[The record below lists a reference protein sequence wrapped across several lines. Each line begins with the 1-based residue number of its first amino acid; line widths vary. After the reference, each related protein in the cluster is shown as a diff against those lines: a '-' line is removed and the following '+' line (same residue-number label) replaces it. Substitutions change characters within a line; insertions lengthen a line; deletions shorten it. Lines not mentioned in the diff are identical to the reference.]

1 MTDASVLLMERDGGV
16 AIVTLNRPASKNALD
31 IALTDALTAALQD
44 LQRDDSV
51 RAIVLTGAGGDFCA
65 GGDVKGMGQA
75 GPRNPEQRRA
85 AMTRYRELT
94 LALLGLDKP
103 LVAALDGV
111 AYGAGMS
118 MALTADIVL
127 VSSRVRMAMV
137 FHRIGLVPD
146 VGAWYTLPRVVGLQ
160 RAKELIFSAREVGA
174 DEAQRIGLALEVL
187 APDDL
192 MPRAR
197 AIAQSFAGASA
208 TAMSLS
214 KKALQASL
222 QSELATMLD
231 LEALSQP
238 IAAGSEYAAEAV
250 RRFGAKEPAQFRWP
264 AAAPSPK
271 P

>member
-1 MTDASVLLMERDGGV
+1 MSAASNLLIERDGGV
-16 AIVTLNRPASKNALD
+16 AILTLNRPSSKNALD
-31 IALTDALTAALQD
+31 IALTDALAVALQE
-44 LQRDDSV
+44 LQGDDGV

-65 GGDVKGMGQA
+65 GGDVKGMGQG

-85 AMTRYRELT
+85 AMTRYRELA

-103 LVAALDGV
+103 LDGV

-127 VSSRVRMAMV
+127 VSSRVRLAMV

-197 AIAQSFAGASA
+197 AIAQSFVGASA

-214 KKALQASL
+214 KKALQSSL

-238 IAAGSEYAAEAV
+238 IAAGSDYAAEAV

-264 AAAPSPK
+264 AAAPSSK
-271 P
+271 T

>member
-1 MTDASVLLMERDGGV
+1 MTEASNLLVERDGGV
-16 AIVTLNRPASKNALD
+16 AIVTLNRPTSKNALD
-31 IALTDALTAALQD
+31 IALTDALTACLVQ
-44 LQRDDSV
+44 LQREDSV

-65 GGDVKGMGQA
+65 GGDVKGMGQS

-85 AMTRYRELT
+85 AMTRYRDLT

-103 LVAALDGV
+103 LIAALDGV
-111 AYGAGMS
+111 AYGAGVS

-127 VSSRVRMAMV
+127 VSTRVRLSMV

-146 VGAWYTLPRVVGLQ
+146 LGAWYTLPRVVGLQ
-160 RAKELIFSAREVGA
+160 RAKELIFSAREIGA

-187 APDDL
+187 PPDDL
-192 MPRAR
+192 LPRAR
-197 AIAQSFAGASA
+197 AIAQSFSGASA

-214 KKALQASL
+214 KRALQSSL

-238 IAAGSEYAAEAV
+238 IAASSEYAAEAV
-250 RRFGAKEPAQFRWP
+250 RRFAAKEPAQFRWP
-264 AAAPSPK
+264 SAPK
-271 P
+271 T